1 MTTTSTP
8 RRAPATRRAAVP
20 RGALTRAAVRIEA
33 ATPPTRDRAI
43 DGLRALAILGV
54 VVGHWLVMALVPA
67 PDGALQVTSPLLH
80 LPGLAPASWVL
91 QMLGL
96 FFLVGGHSSASS
108 LDRARARGHG
118 YGAWLRGRVVRLLRP
133 VVAATALLGAA
144 LPLLALAGVPAGTLR
159 TTAVLVAQPLWF
171 VAIYALVT
179 ALTGPAVA
187 LVRRLGAAAALPG
200 VLTVAA
206 IDLAR
211 YGPWADAVPGW
222 VGLLSV
228 LPGWSFAYLL
238 GIAWAHGRIGR
249 RGAAVLAAGGA
260 ALGLLLV
267 LRLGYPAS
275 MVGVP
280 GAGRVNSHPPSLLV
294 PALAALQSG
303 VAILLRDRIT
313 ALLARP
319 RWWAAVALLNLSA
332 MTIFCWHQVSLVALS
347 GITLALAP
355 AGLPGLHDAP
365 DSMGWVLHRLAWLP
379 LDAAVLAGMVAV
391 TRRFEGPWTRVPPAA
406 RVAAGLLAAG
416 FGAYA
421 VAAG

>member
-1 MTTTSTP
+1 MTTTI
-8 RRAPATRRAAVP
+8 TRRPAPGPHRVA
-20 RGALTRAAVRIEA
+20 RGSLTRAAARIDA
-33 ATPPTRDRAI
+33 ATPQTRDRAI

-54 VVGHWLVMALVPA
+54 VVGHWLVMALVPGG
-67 PDGALQVTSPLLH
+67 DGALGVTSPLLH

-108 LDRARARGHG
+108 LDRARARGQG
-118 YGAWLRGRVVRLLRP
+118 DGAWVRGRVVRLLRP
-133 VVAATALLGAA
+133 VVAATAVLGAA
-144 LPLLALAGVPAGTLR
+144 LPLLAVAGVPAGTLH

-200 VLTVAA
+200 AVVVAA
-206 IDLAR
+206 VDLAR

-222 VGLLSV
+222 VGLVSV
-228 LPGWSFAYLL
+228 LPAWSFAYLL

-249 RGAAVLAAGGA
+249 RGAALLAAGGG

-303 VAILLRDRIT
+303 VAILLRDRIA

-332 MTIFCWHQVSLVALS
+332 MTIFCWHQVSLMALS
-347 GITLALAP
+347 GVTLAVAP

-365 DSMGWVLHRLAWLP
+365 DSLAWVLYRLAWLP
-379 LDAAVLAGMVAV
+379 LHAAVLAGMVAL
-391 TRRFEGPWTRVPPAA
+391 TRRFEGPWTRVPTAA

-416 FGAYA
+416 YGVYA
-421 VAAG
+421 IALS